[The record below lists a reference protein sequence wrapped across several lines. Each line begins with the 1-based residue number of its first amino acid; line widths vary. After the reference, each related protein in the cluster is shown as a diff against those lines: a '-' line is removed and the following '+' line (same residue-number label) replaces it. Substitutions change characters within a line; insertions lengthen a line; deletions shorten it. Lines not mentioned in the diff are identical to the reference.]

1 MFQNGQHRGGS
12 SFLDIAQ
19 CMLNWQSLSEGET
32 LSWRFQIENL
42 SYNGHLE
49 LSFFFC
55 DYYIALFTLCYNDKL
70 RLVGR
75 LCHGPFKILWNLPA
89 HSSYC

>member
-1 MFQNGQHRGGS
+1 MSIYIKPSIAMFQNGQHRGGS

-49 LSFFFC
+49 LSFFF
-55 DYYIALFTLCYNDKL
+55 FVTT
-70 RLVGR
+70 
-75 LCHGPFKILWNLPA
+75 IL
-89 HSSYC
+89 HSSLSVTMIN